1 VKRED
6 LDFSLGYLVVPT
18 VAVAVAYKRV
28 TQDKTTGQ
36 IDPATGV
43 TRASGFTAQG
53 PGIGASASVPL
64 SGRFSLYGNVAFGIG
79 KARFP
84 GTDAAGQ
91 SDADLSYR
99 NGEIGLSYVLVER
112 AAGALL
118 TSVVISAGYR
128 AQVTTTKGVALGTYS
143 LDQTQLFA
151 VQKQDLTSTTDGIVL
166 GFVAIF

>member
-1 VKRED
+1 M
-6 LDFSLGYLVVPT
+6 
-18 VAVAVAYKRV
+18 
-28 TQDKTTGQ
+28 
-36 IDPATGV
+36 
-43 TRASGFTAQG
+43 
-53 PGIGASASVPL
+53 
-64 SGRFSLYGNVAFGIG
+64 
-79 KARFP
+79 
-84 GTDAAGQ
+84 
-91 SDADLSYR
+91 
-99 NGEIGLSYVLVER
+99 LVER